1 MRIIVE
7 NCVFMNGGDSAIGIA
22 LREIVTESF
31 PNAELRFADS
41 GMPSIAHYY
50 PDIDF
55 IPLPSFLMDH
65 APSIRLA
72 AKLFGKYRRYLV
84 VRKLYMSASVTLTR
98 ILTSVGLPLP
108 TPVMR
113 AIQPYLD
120 ADFVLTTGGTYL
132 LSKYDY
138 GRRIVEFHKDYQL
151 GKPVAAFTQS
161 FEAFADDFRSRHLAP
176 QLDKM
181 ALILVRHD
189 TSKAHV
195 HALLGRSD
203 HVTTVSDSVFA
214 LWTSGPT
221 STAERRER
229 CGRKKDDRLR
239 IAVAVRKLKFY
250 GARDTETGAAQFKQS
265 TLAAVT
271 ALVRDKGAEITFIST
286 CQGIP
291 EYWTDDSAVAAEFV
305 AELPPDVAAHVSVNR
320 DFHTPHEL
328 IQVLQ
333 TFDGLIAC
341 RLHMAILSICANTP
355 VLPISYEPKFEET
368 FEELGLPELVTPIGE
383 IEPASFTNR
392 VQDWIDSLD
401 EVAAK
406 QEEAAPRLQAS
417 AKSAGA
423 ALKRAL
429 AERGVDL
436 E

>member
-41 GMPSIAHYY
+41 GMPSIARYY

-55 IPLPSFLMDH
+55 IPLPSFLMDR

-108 TPVMR
+108 TPVVR

-138 GRRIVEFHKDYQL
+138 GRRVVEFHKDYQL

-181 ALILVRHD
+181 ELILVRHD

-229 CGRKKDDRLR
+229 CGRKQDDRLR

-271 ALVRDKGAEITFIST
+271 ALVRDKGAEIIFIST

-328 IQVLQ
+328 IRVLQ

-355 VLPISYEPKFEET
+355 VLPISY
-368 FEELGLPELVTPIGE
+368 
-383 IEPASFTNR
+383 
-392 VQDWIDSLD
+392 
-401 EVAAK
+401 
-406 QEEAAPRLQAS
+406 
-417 AKSAGA
+417 
-423 ALKRAL
+423 
-429 AERGVDL
+429 
-436 E
+436 